1 MAQKAG
7 SVEKKVRPVEEGAEG
22 AKLAGEG
29 VEKSA
34 EEVTSEHSRKF
45 LL

>member
-7 SVEKKVRPVEEGAEG
+7 SVGKKVRPVEEGAEG
-22 AKLAGEG
+22 AKSAEEG
-29 VEKSA
+29 VKKSA
-34 EEVTSEHSRKF
+34 EEVTGEHSRKF